1 MIFPCTKCGA
11 CCRRAHLVQPFLW
24 GDCIHGG
31 CIMLS
36 ADNLCEVYKSRP
48 LICNIEK
55 SKELLYPDKDMSK
68 HYKDSAEICNRF
80 IKEDGMDE
88 KYLIDM
94 KQFED

>member
-1 MIFPCTKCGA
+1 MYEMWSVLQKSAFSTAIFVG
-11 CCRRAHLVQPFLW
+11 R
-24 GDCIHGG
+24 
-31 CIMLS
+31 
-36 ADNLCEVYKSRP
+36 